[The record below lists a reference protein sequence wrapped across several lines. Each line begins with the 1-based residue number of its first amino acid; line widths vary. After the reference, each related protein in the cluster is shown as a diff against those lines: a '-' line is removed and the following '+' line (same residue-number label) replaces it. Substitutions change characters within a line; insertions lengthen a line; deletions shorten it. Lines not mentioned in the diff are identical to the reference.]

1 MEIQKESFDVT
12 QNLIPQRREG
22 RFYCM
27 EHPDEGFVNGK
38 WAKGTTTAKNEKRF
52 VTKMQQ
58 GKIDYKNEGMNSL
71 IYELIDVYCEGNVT
85 MINVTL

>member
-1 MEIQKESFDVT
+1 
-12 QNLIPQRREG
+12 
-22 RFYCM
+22 
-27 EHPDEGFVNGK
+27 VNGK

-71 IYELIDVYCEGNVT
+71 IYELIDVYCEDNVT